1 MANPSNL
8 YAERVFSEHP
18 IALWSLDDNAG
29 FASFISDANKDLT
42 TWTKTGSGTVADF
55 NNADFPYPILENDKT
70 AQVSISGSASSITL
84 TSAATFTSTQAE
96 TFSIGFYFYDNSQ
109 KITKIEVGYGASL
122 FEVDLPKEGSYVTDR
137 QWILVSKQITARVAA
152 ASSIIIKVTYDAPTG
167 TQTFLINGVSIGNHS
182 EEFNGSTTGQYPST
196 FPATVAKT
204 TYAWSGTAQSS
215 SSTATYLDGTTRTNL
230 VKNPIPSTSTAVS
243 PQENWSVINR
253 GTGGAG
259 TTTLTAAG
267 ASDIV
272 TTAAST
278 TAYSFGISGTTN
290 AQRIQVTAGQTYAV
304 SFYATSSI
312 NDVRR
317 IAATFYNSAGTSLG
331 EFPIATF
338 TMTAG
343 VEVRLYGTVT
353 APANAVSMRF
363 YAGATTGSV
372 IRTLNSTM
380 IWHSA
385 LAEETSTIG
394 TYFDGSTNHTVISA
408 DSYGYANYDGYYV
421 VKNGKLLASN
431 SGMPMVYGASN
442 ATSCFYQDDEGDPSL
457 ILPAAGFLHSNGNG
471 NSLSLEAWLR
481 IVSTATTEKR
491 IFGPIGSTDGLYVSG
506 PFLMLRIDSN
516 YGMHY
521 VGEWGRPMLININVF
536 DNGANLLVNG
546 ETAISLSFAKDDI
559 AFSEDDTEDFIGFY
573 AHSDIPRIDVDC
585 VGIYPYVVPQEVAKR
600 RYIYGQGIEF
610 PEELNKAYNGE
621 SFLVDYSFA
630 NYSNNSVYPNTFK
643 WSEALV
649 ENLAVV
655 NNTLALPSYTK
666 PTVFHE
672 SLTESEFLSAL
683 YTTNIA
689 DTGRSKNFFQFE
701 TGEEGYFIFESLE
714 QIADKT
720 SAIYGVFS
728 RTESTTTEQVL
739 IKIFDNNSGDYLKAS
754 LLNSN
759 VVYSFYSGGVE
770 VWTDTM
776 AATISVGEDF
786 VCGFSIKQMAENNS
800 VEGLSRF
807 LSNSRNLKVY
817 IAGGDTTSSAGKISL
832 THTFD
837 GYIYSVGFSSPRNY
851 NKISSYFDS
860 TSGVIENV
868 DTGATVTALLDHY
881 ASYTLIAK
889 IIAEQLVIDIAID
902 GYWQDYIPLS
912 TLSKYILNSSSEQE
926 YDIDYIQFNIDYPK
940 AVDTSSS
947 IVRSYLSFQTIASGA
962 NSIPGTKVALASDNA
977 VIADASWATKMYEV
991 VNGDVIYPPS
1001 SVDNQTLALDIHLE
1015 FQVDGILS
1023 NPLFIRELQ
1032 ISSKALNTFEN
1043 PIDSRLG
1050 TSAYPYVLDG
1060 TEFDYKASN
1069 PIKIYKGKTPHL
1081 YLTDES
1087 GVGLVGTATSGTR
1100 GIYFKVNK
1108 KDDSFYKVSSMNMVV
1123 KYPGT
1128 EFPASATEIFN
1139 IEDNVVGK
1147 ISFYVVATNSDG
1159 TRGKI
1164 YAEKDAAA
1172 YYNAII
1178 FVNGNRTGQAELN
1191 IGQWNSLGISFTSIL
1206 DFGGTDEK
1214 KINVLDKLL
1223 INSLSFFQVSDE
1235 ESNQSVSISTW
1246 NDISVD
1252 IWDDWDATTWYDLLL
1267 TESAPKIYGINPK
1280 DIFQIY
1286 TGTHKIIAY
1295 SDNDAVIQFT
1305 ADGYRAYLNYSPLT
1319 YTITPA

>member
-84 TSAATFTSTQAE
+84 TSVATFTSTEAE

-122 FEVDLPKEGSYVTDR
+122 FEVDVPKEGSYVTDR
-137 QWILVSKQITARVAA
+137 QWILVSKQITATVSSAA
-152 ASSIIIKVTYDAPTG
+152 NIKIKVTYDAPTG
-167 TQTFLINGVSIGNHS
+167 TQTFLINGFSIGNHS
-182 EEFNGSTTGQYPST
+182 EEFNGVSTGQYPAT
-196 FPATVAKT
+196 FPA
-204 TYAWSGTAQSS
+204 G
-215 SSTATYLDGTTRTNL
+215 
-230 VKNPIPSTSTAVS
+230 VS
-243 PQENWSVINR
+243 FT
-253 GTGGAG
+253 GTGG
-259 TTTLTAAG
+259 
-267 ASDIV
+267 D
-272 TTAAST
+272 
-278 TAYSFGISGTTN
+278 
-290 AQRIQVTAGQTYAV
+290 TY
-304 SFYATSSI
+304 
-312 NDVRR
+312 
-317 IAATFYNSAGTSLG
+317 
-331 EFPIATF
+331 
-338 TMTAG
+338 
-343 VEVRLYGTVT
+343 
-353 APANAVSMRF
+353 
-363 YAGATTGSV
+363 
-372 IRTLNSTM
+372 
-380 IWHSA
+380 
-385 LAEETSTIG
+385 
-394 TYFDGSTNHTVISA
+394 TVISA
-408 DSYGYANYDGYYV
+408 DSYGYASYDGYYV

-431 SGMPMVYGASN
+431 SGMPMVYGASS
-442 ATSCFYQDDEGDPSL
+442 ATSCFYADDGDPSL
-457 ILPAAGFLHSNGNG
+457 ILPGVGFLHSNGNG

-491 IFGPIGSTDGLYVSG
+491 ILGPIGSTDGLYVNG

-521 VGEWGRPMLININVF
+521 VGEWDRPMLININVF

-573 AHSDIPRIDVDC
+573 AHSDISRIDVDC

-868 DTGATVTALLDHY
+868 DTGANVTALLDHY

-889 IIAEQLVIDIAID
+889 IIAEQLAIDIAID

-962 NSIPGTKVALASDNA
+962 NAIPGTKVALASDNA